1 MDSAGKTL
9 PPLMV
14 PADAP
19 AEGLG
24 WAFFFFF
31 PSHSLSFSLSFKATP
46 ALSFSHHGATK
57 PSLALMGMKHSSRC
71 LLLRRKMAENASES
85 TEVRRPEAGPATRR
99 PPGYPA
105 AARTPARA
113 APLPV
118 PNFLS
123 SIPFAPAGRL
133 RVSVCAWCVCVL
145 GGGKTVP
152 VSGPL
157 PLEKCKRV
165 ALTPASSPSTRCSL
179 APAAPPAPNPESQAL
194 GCRAPLP
201 SPLGSVRAPEWRTVP
216 SLDGRPRGQVVS
228 LQGLDRSSGPS
239 PFKLALLVP
248 AAPRRASGLGDAEPR
263 RGGAGAPPTDPGAQ
277 TRAGE
282 RSATRDLR
290 AASRVLTRGG
300 SSGRGHLQDRG
311 QRPRLPQPS
320 PRALW
325 GLRAAPQQLG
335 GGGSGS
341 SANCAPTPRLRQPGS
356 CPFSTLELA
365 RSCQEPSVP
374 RPTRG
379 WVSCPRSDSADMTPA
394 QPVGSGH
401 L

>member
-1 MDSAGKTL
+1 MG
-9 PPLMV
+9 
-14 PADAP
+14 
-19 AEGLG
+19 
-24 WAFFFFF
+24 FFFFF

-123 SIPFAPAGRL
+123 SIPLAPAGRL

-179 APAAPPAPNPESQAL
+179 APAAPPTPTPAPSPKPWAAAL
-194 GCRAPLP
+194 PCPLLWAPLGLQSGGLCRAWMGDPGARSFP
-201 SPLGSVRAPEWRTVP
+201 CRAWTVP
-216 SLDGRPRGQVVS
+216 PGRHPSSSRSRSPPHRGE
-228 LQGLDRSSGPS
+228 L
-239 PFKLALLVP
+239 
-248 AAPRRASGLGDAEPR
+248 RASGVPS
-263 RGGAGAPPTDPGAQ
+263 
-277 TRAGE
+277 RAGVGQGH
-282 RSATRDLR
+282 RRQTLAPRP
-290 AASRVLTRGG
+290 GQ
-300 SSGRGHLQDRG
+300 GRG
-311 QRPRLPQPS
+311 PQPGTYEQ
-320 PRALW
+320 PR
-325 GLRAAPQQLG
+325 G
-335 GGGSGS
+335 
-341 SANCAPTPRLRQPGS
+341 C
-356 CPFSTLELA
+356 
-365 RSCQEPSVP
+365 
-374 RPTRG
+374 
-379 WVSCPRSDSADMTPA
+379 
-394 QPVGSGH
+394 
-401 L
+401 